1 MTIVRVI
8 KEGFKLTNRNLKLFL
23 VLFCINLFLLGSYLL
38 FFKNETLYFL
48 WRLMQIFL
56 IAFISGGLL
65 SFLRIS
71 MGEYKIIWSEFT
83 YYCKKYCWR
92 LIGLG
97 ILFGIIVLLPMIL
110 ISAVTGY
117 ELNPRFL
124 GIAFTAFMLLI
135 EIIIVLEDKGVF
147 SAITDTIRLI
157 RENFGRIGVLLI
169 IFTGVYLLLELG
181 FVFPLPTLLKPLLAS
196 KNLYIS
202 AATLYLPQL
211 CIKAY
216 LYLFVAAS
224 YMTLYLNLGK

>member
-1 MTIVRVI
+1 MTVVGAI

-23 VLFCINLFLLGSYLL
+23 VLFCVNLFLLGGYLL
-38 FFKNETLYFL
+38 FFKDKTLYFL
-48 WRLMQIFL
+48 WRLIQIFL
-56 IAFISGGLL
+56 IAFISGGIL
-65 SFLRIS
+65 SFLKIS
-71 MGEYKIIWSEFT
+71 MAEYKIIWSEFT
-83 YYCKKYCWR
+83 YYCKKYCKR
-92 LIGLG
+92 LIGLS
-97 ILFGIIVLLPMIL
+97 ILFGIILLLL
-110 ISAVTGY
+110 IIITK
-117 ELNPRFL
+117 LNPRIL
-124 GIAFTAFMLLI
+124 GIVFAAFMLLV

-147 SAITDTIRLI
+147 SAITDTIRFI
-157 RENFGRIGVLLI
+157 RENFKRIGVLLI

-224 YMTLYLNLGK
+224 YMTLYLKLDER